1 MKRMTQKHPNWIR
14 KIHKNVEVTAANIEN
29 CHIDTVDACGCVND
43 NSAQKIGLC
52 KSKKQP
58 IQRFCRWRKHL
69 SIILVIVCLKLY
81 DTLTR
86 NRIIIWFLARVENIS
101 TEMRST
107 LFWVYARKF
116 IFCHAERY
124 LDVMRLKIEALRCR
138 KKMERPVETTSKKMS
153 NKQAKLLAMEIINA
167 LKSRTSRIRSG
178 NRGADFIMRYV

>member
-1 MKRMTQKHPNWIR
+1 MRVDVLMTTAR
-14 KIHKNVEVTAANIEN
+14 K
-29 CHIDTVDACGCVND
+29 
-43 NSAQKIGLC
+43 KIGLC
-52 KSKKQP
+52 KAKNRQSNGFVDEGSTYLSFWSLCVWNYMTHSHGIALLFGFWLVSKIYQQKCDQHFFGCM
-58 IQRFCRWRKHL
+58 QG
-69 SIILVIVCLKLY
+69 
-81 DTLTR
+81 
-86 NRIIIWFLARVENIS
+86 NE
-101 TEMRST
+101 
-107 LFWVYARKF
+107 F

>member
-1 MKRMTQKHPNWIR
+1 MRVDVLMTTAR
-14 KIHKNVEVTAANIEN
+14 K
-29 CHIDTVDACGCVND
+29 
-43 NSAQKIGLC
+43 KIGLC
-52 KSKKQP
+52 KAKKQP

-107 LFWVYARKF
+107 LFWVYARKWIYF
-116 IFCHAERY
+116 LPCWKIFRCDA
-124 LDVMRLKIEALRCR
+124 IENRSTALQ